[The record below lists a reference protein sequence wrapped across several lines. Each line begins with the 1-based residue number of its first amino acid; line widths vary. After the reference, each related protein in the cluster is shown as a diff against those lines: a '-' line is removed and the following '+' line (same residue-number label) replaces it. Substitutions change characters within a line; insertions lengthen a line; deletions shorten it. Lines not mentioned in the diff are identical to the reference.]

1 MPSNW
6 NALFIAWAVSLI
18 IVIGGGLMFE
28 LTYTPPSPQ
37 QVAKDAASAE
47 PQHADTTTPP
57 DEDEG
62 YTANTGP
69 SGLEDSNEA
78 PDTTANDV
86 PAASQAVDEPQ
97 PSNSGPAQQ
106 DPETGMSTPAQTA
119 PASAPQIAI
128 SGTLRVEADP
138 ALLEQSNQGPLPK
151 IAEDGR
157 KPFNVYAAPAPRNDT
172 KHRIAIVVTDMGMR
186 ARNTRHA
193 IAELPQEVTFAF
205 SPYASNLIEW
215 GEEARRTG
223 HEVLVMVPMEPENY
237 PQNDPGPFTLLASS
251 STRENVNLLKSSLGR
266 LTGYVGIINHM
277 GSRFTAAADSLRP
290 VLDELQRRGLMMVD
304 SRASQYSRA
313 VNMSRAIGLPSAYNN
328 RYVDDNLAPD
338 AISAELAELEQYA
351 QTVGSA
357 VGVAHN
363 YPVTINAINR
373 WAAGLEARGFILVP
387 ITAVADR
394 QPPPR

>member
-18 IVIGGGLMFE
+18 IVIGGGLFFE
-28 LTYTPPSPQ
+28 FTYDPAAHQGEPEEANREVTENATSESQPALAAPSTEATADEGSAIRDQESSSETSAPAIQPPSEQ
-37 QVAKDAASAE
+37 Q
-47 PQHADTTTPP
+47 Q
-57 DEDEG
+57 
-62 YTANTGP
+62 
-69 SGLEDSNEA
+69 
-78 PDTTANDV
+78 
-86 PAASQAVDEPQ
+86 QQ
-97 PSNSGPAQQ
+97 PHQQ
-106 DPETGMSTPAQTA
+106 DPDTGLSTPAQTT
-119 PASAPQIAI
+119 PASAPQITI
-128 SGTLRVEADP
+128 SGTLPVEADP
-138 ALLEQSNQGPLPK
+138 ALLEQSSQGPLPK

-157 KPFNVYAAPAPRNDT
+157 KPFTVYAAPAPRDDT
-172 KHRIAIVVTDMGMR
+172 RNRIAIVITDMGLR

-193 IAELPQEVTFAF
+193 IAELPPEVTFAF

-215 GEEARRTG
+215 GMEARRTG
-223 HEVLVMVPMEPENY
+223 HEILVMVPMEPENY

-251 STRENVNLLKSSLGR
+251 PTRENVNLLKTSLGR

-328 RYVDDNLAPD
+328 RYVDDDLAPE
-338 AISAELAELEQYA
+338 AINAELAELEQYA

-363 YPVTINAINR
+363 YPVTINAVKR
-373 WAAGLEARGFILVP
+373 WATTLEERGFILVP

>member
-18 IVIGGGLMFE
+18 IVIGGGLFFE
-28 LTYTPPSPQ
+28 FTHDPASHQAEPEQPRQEVAENTTPQ
-37 QVAKDAASAE
+37 QQPAPADAGTADNEDDGHTASGDEDTPAADMPLNQPTAE
-47 PQHADTTTPP
+47 PEQQSH
-57 DEDEG
+57 
-62 YTANTGP
+62 
-69 SGLEDSNEA
+69 
-78 PDTTANDV
+78 
-86 PAASQAVDEPQ
+86 
-97 PSNSGPAQQ
+97 QQ
-106 DPETGMSTPAQTA
+106 DPETGLSTPAQSA

-151 IAEDGR
+151 IADDGR

-172 KHRIAIVVTDMGMR
+172 KHRIAIVVTDMGMM
-186 ARNTRHA
+186 ARNTRRA
-193 IAELPQEVTFAF
+193 IAELPSEVTFAF
-205 SPYASNLIEW
+205 SPYASNLMEW

-223 HEVLVMVPMEPENY
+223 HEVLLMIPMEPQNY
-237 PQNDPGPFTLLASS
+237 PQNDPGPLSLLASY

-338 AISAELAELEQYA
+338 AINAELAELEQYA

-394 QPPPR
+394 QPAPR